1 MNDPGSS
8 GDPAGIIMGLAFAF
22 VGIGL
27 ITAEQ
32 YVIPAHG
39 ILYSAGVGFTGFGLF
54 MTAAFTDH

>member
-8 GDPAGIIMGLAFAF
+8 SDPAGTIMGLAFAF
-22 VGIGL
+22 IGVCL
-27 ITAEQ
+27 ISMEH
-32 YVIPAHG
+32 YFMPAHG